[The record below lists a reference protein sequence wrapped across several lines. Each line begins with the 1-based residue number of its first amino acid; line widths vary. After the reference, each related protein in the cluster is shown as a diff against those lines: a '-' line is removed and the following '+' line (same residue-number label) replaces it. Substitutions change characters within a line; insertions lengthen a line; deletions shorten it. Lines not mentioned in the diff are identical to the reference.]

1 MAHSFLMM
9 TRSFFITLAALILVG
24 GLAGSVRAQAWPTR
38 TVRIIVPVTPGG
50 ATDILARTLA
60 QRLSPVWNQSVVV
73 DNRPG
78 GGSNVGFDA
87 AAQALP
93 DGHTLLMAQ
102 PAFTVNVSLYKKLGY
117 DPLRDFLPITL
128 VATGANVLVVH
139 PSVPARTV
147 KEFIALAK
155 SRPGRLNYA
164 SSGNGTTPHLSGELF
179 KTMAGVSL
187 IHVPYKGAAASVT
200 DLIGGHVDLAFVSLS
215 SVVPLL
221 KAERLRAIAITSA
234 RRSILMPTLP
244 TFAESGVPGFDVTG
258 WYGLLTAAGAPSAAA
273 APTTLREMV
282 TRAHADTTRALAQPD
297 MARALAAAGLEPAP
311 ANSPEEFG
319 AFLKAEIVKWAAV
332 VKISGAR
339 AD

>member
-1 MAHSFLMM
+1 M
-9 TRSFFITLAALILVG
+9 TRSFFIALITLITLAIFT
-24 GLAGSVRAQAWPTR
+24 LANSAHAQSWPARA
-38 TVRIIVPVTPGG
+38 VRIIVPVTPGG
-50 ATDILARTLA
+50 ATDIRARTLA
-60 QRLSPVWNQSVVV
+60 LRLSPLWGHSVVV

-78 GGSNVGFDA
+78 GGSNVGFEA
-87 AAQALP
+87 AAQAQP

-128 VATGANVLVVH
+128 AATGANVLVVH

-179 KTMAGVSL
+179 KTMAGVNL
-187 IHVPYKGAAASVT
+187 IHIPYKGAAASVT

-215 SVVPLL
+215 SVVPQL

-244 TFAESGVPGFDVTG
+244 TFAEAGVPGFDVTG
-258 WYGLLTAAGAPSAAA
+258 WYGLLTAAGSTPAG
-273 APTTLREMV
+273 LREMV
-282 TRAHADTTRALAQPD
+282 TRAHADTTRVLAQPE
-297 MARALAAAGLEPAP
+297 MARALSAAGLEPAP

-319 AFLKAEIVKWAAV
+319 AFLKAEIVKWAGV